1 MIFNAREAKA
11 LLPGGHIV
19 VQGCP
24 GLRLEASVSRK
35 TWTYRY
41 RSPVDGKLR
50 QVKIG
55 TWPEMP
61 PVAAASRWSELRAA
75 RDAGQDLAVEKK
87 VQRLSAG
94 VTTSAGYTVGQL
106 VRDYAN
112 GYLDKHR
119 EPKGAKAVRMRLIA
133 ATEDLAKLPAARVTR
148 RIAFDLVES
157 LSDKPVL
164 AKSVKT
170 ELAAAWR
177 YALESGRL
185 PEDTP
190 EWWSQVMR
198 RRLPSKGAVRE
209 GQHKGLAKRVLNDAE
224 IKALMLTDMPLFS
237 QQVADFLTLQ
247 LWTCTRGAEIVQL
260 RPEYIKE
267 ENGVLWWTMP
277 KSLTKAGR
285 YDSAVDLRVPLFGR
299 AAAVVRRLLQAGG
312 EWLFPS
318 TSRTGEV
325 GAQSQAYM
333 GTKVHYLQPYSKAR
347 EDHVRKRL
355 TVTHWSPH
363 DLRRTGRTL
372 LASIGCPHE
381 VGEAI
386 LGHVLP
392 GVAGDYNLYR
402 YDKERC
408 HWLAALDARL
418 EHIIAA

>member
-11 LLPGGHIV
+11 LLPGMHIV

-61 PVAAASRWSELRAA
+61 PVAAASKWSELRAA

-106 VRDYAN
+106 VRDYAD

-119 EPKGAKAVRMRLIA
+119 EPKGAKAVRVRLIA

-224 IKALMLTDMPLFS
+224 IKALMHTDMPLFS

-260 RPEYIKE
+260 KPEYIKE

-277 KSLTKAGR
+277 KSLTKVGR
-285 YDSAVDLRVPLFGR
+285 YDNAVDLRVPLFGR
-299 AAAVVRRLLQAGG
+299 AAVVVRRLLLAGG

-318 TSRTGEV
+318 TSRTGTV